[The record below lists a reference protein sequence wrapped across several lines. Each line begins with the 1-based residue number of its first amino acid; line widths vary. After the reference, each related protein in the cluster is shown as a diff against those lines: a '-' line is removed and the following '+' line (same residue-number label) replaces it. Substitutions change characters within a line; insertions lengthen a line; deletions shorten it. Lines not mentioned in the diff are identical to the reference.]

1 MPFIPT
7 LPADAAGAPGIGELR
22 RQLGISQVEI
32 AGQLGVTQ
40 PCVAKIERQEDMRL
54 STLRRYVA
62 GLGGELRLIAEIDG
76 VAHELDIGT
85 WPVTPEEKTSTQNNR
100 GLQCNSPDMLSS
112 HA

>member
-7 LPADAAGAPGIGELR
+7 LPADAAGIGELR
-22 RQLGISQVEI
+22 RRLGISQVEI

-40 PCVAKIERQEDMRL
+40 PCVAKIEHQEDMRL

-76 VAHELDIGT
+76 VTHELQISAAPSAAD
-85 WPVTPEEKTSTQNNR
+85 EKTSIHKNG
-100 GLQCNSPDMLSS
+100 GLQCNSPNMLSS

>member
-1 MPFIPT
+1 MPFTPT
-7 LPADAAGAPGIGELR
+7 PPADAPGIGELR
-22 RQLGISQVEI
+22 RWLGVSQVEI
-32 AGQLGVTQ
+32 AGLLGVSQ
-40 PCVAKIERQEDMRL
+40 PCVAKIEHQEDMRL

-62 GLGGELRLIAEIDG
+62 ALGGELRLIAEIDG

-100 GLQCNSPDMLSS
+100 GLQCNSPNMLSS